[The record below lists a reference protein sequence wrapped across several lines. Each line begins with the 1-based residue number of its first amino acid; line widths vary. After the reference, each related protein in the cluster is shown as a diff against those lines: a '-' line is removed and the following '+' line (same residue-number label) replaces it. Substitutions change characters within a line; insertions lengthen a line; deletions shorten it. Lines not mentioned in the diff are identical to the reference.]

1 VTKDRPPR
9 PRSVHRCLVRPGSA
23 RAILGDMLNLNLMPT
38 LVFLF
43 SFLFLYFAVR
53 LGVHH
58 GMRDFTRREAAQR
71 R

>member
-1 VTKDRPPR
+1 
-9 PRSVHRCLVRPGSA
+9 
-23 RAILGDMLNLNLMPT
+23 MLNVDLMPA

-58 GMRDFTRREAAQR
+58 EMRDFTRREAQQR
-71 R
+71 P